1 MKDKNKKLGQEPAFP
16 CEVGFLDGEI
26 RQQHQNGNYT
36 ALDNGMSKRFYAAC
50 AAMQGI
56 LSGKHENLQCN
67 RKGDSAFPINQT
79 LSYNFEKIAIN
90 AFKIADE
97 LLKQENNE

>member
-36 ALDNGMSKRFYAAC
+36 ALDNGMS
-50 AAMQGI
+50 
-56 LSGKHENLQCN
+56 
-67 RKGDSAFPINQT
+67 
-79 LSYNFEKIAIN
+79 N
-90 AFKIADE
+90 AFTLRVRRCKGYYPVNTKIYNVIGKAT
-97 LLKQENNE
+97 LLSQSIKH